1 MTATRRDVPRSAHAG
16 WTTPADRADPLSI
29 LDSQNRT
36 RLPDLVPVR
45 MGRMSESAFA
55 FLRGSAAVMA
65 ADLATT
71 PTTGIEVQSCGDA
84 HLLNFGLFASPER
97 SVLFDVNDFDETAP
111 APWEWDIKRLA
122 VSAVVGAR
130 HNGWDDDVA
139 RRSAANTV
147 TAYRTATAELATMG
161 SLDVFYAKGDAEKAE
176 ALIDDAAGRK
186 LAKRTVA
193 KARRRTSIEALAKLT
208 VADEG
213 GMPRIVDQPPLV
225 VRVTDA
231 DHPDEVADFV
241 GRYQQSV
248 RADVRRLLT
257 QFEFV
262 DMARKVVGVGS
273 VGTRCYVVLLRDRL
287 GRPLFL
293 QVKEAEPSV
302 LEPHWPPRDALEPG
316 RRVVEGQQVM
326 QAASDVFL
334 GWGSARDGH
343 HAYVRQLRDMKG
355 SVDLERLSPSTFSGY
370 CGVCGWALA
379 RAHAQSGKAAD
390 VSAYLGSSTKFDEA
404 IADFALAYSRQVEDD
419 YAHLLAAIEDG
430 RVEAQRG
437 V

>member
-1 MTATRRDVPRSAHAG
+1 
-16 WTTPADRADPLSI
+16 
-29 LDSQNRT
+29 
-36 RLPDLVPVR
+36 
-45 MGRMSESAFA
+45 
-55 FLRGSAAVMA
+55 MA

-71 PTTGIEVQSCGDA
+71 PTTGIEVQACGDA

-97 SVLFDVNDFDETAP
+97 TVLFDVNDFDETAP
-111 APWEWDIKRLA
+111 APWEWDVKRVA
-122 VSAVVGAR
+122 VSAVVGAQ
-130 HNGWDDDVA
+130 HNGWGDDVA

-147 TAYRTATAELATMG
+147 TAYRTATAGLAAMG
-161 SLDVFYAKGDAEKAE
+161 SLDVFYAKSDVEQAE
-176 ALIDDAAGRK
+176 ALMDDAAARR

-193 KARRRTSIEALAKLT
+193 KAKRRTSNQALAKLT
-208 VADEG
+208 MSDG
-213 GMPRIVDQPPLV
+213 TGKPRIVDQPPLV
-225 VRVTDA
+225 VRMTDA
-231 DHPDEVADFV
+231 DEPGAVADFV
-241 GRYQQSV
+241 ERYQQSV

-257 QFEFV
+257 QFEFA

-273 VGTRCYVVLLRDRL
+273 VGTRCYVVLLLDRL

-302 LEPHWPPRDALEPG
+302 LEPHWPSSPTLEPG

-334 GWGSARDGH
+334 GWGSTRGGQ

-370 CGVCGWALA
+370 CRVCGLALA

-390 VSAYLGSSTKFDEA
+390 VDAYLGSSRKLDEA
-404 IADFALAYSRQVEDD
+404 VADFAVAYAQQVEDD
-419 YAHLLAAIEDG
+419 HARLLAAIDDG
-430 RVEAQRG
+430 RVEVQRG